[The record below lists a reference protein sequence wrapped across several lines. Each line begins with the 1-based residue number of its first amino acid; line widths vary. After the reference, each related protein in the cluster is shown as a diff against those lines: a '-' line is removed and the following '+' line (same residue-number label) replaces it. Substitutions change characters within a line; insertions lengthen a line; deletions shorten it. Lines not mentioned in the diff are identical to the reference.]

1 MRAAEARAFAAGWTE
16 ESLLDLAG
24 KRLGIAI
31 GRQFP
36 RAGTAV
42 AYLGK
47 GHNAAD
53 TLVAL
58 RVLRERFGWKV
69 AVRAAFEAGQC
80 APLVAKKWQELGA
93 SGPRAWEDFGWWEAD
108 QPLLLLDG
116 LLGIGGKGGLRG
128 ELAILADEMRGL
140 RDQAGARVAAV
151 DLPSGVDGDSGEPT
165 RACVTA
171 DVTFTIGAAKRGLL
185 FGHAANHVGAL
196 ALVPV
201 EPLTFPVGG
210 DLELI
215 APQSLDGGKGPR
227 PFDFHKGL
235 AGNVA
240 LIAGSD
246 RYPGAGALAALGA
259 LRGGAGLVTLHAPR
273 SAVPAIAVQ
282 CPPEVIVR
290 GYDQPS
296 ELLEISCDAFVF
308 GCGLGTPDP
317 ETERVLL
324 RLLAESE
331 VPTVIDADG
340 LNLLAR
346 SGSIGELKANH
357 VLTPHPG
364 EFARLAPD
372 LAGLPREQAATAFAS
387 RTPAVLLLKGGR
399 TVVTQAKRPLWCN
412 STGSPG
418 MATGGQG
425 DLLAGVIGARLATS
439 CATLDAAAIGAWLC
453 GRAAE
458 IALAGGIESEE
469 SLTASDVARHLG
481 RAFLDWKSGQR

>member
-1 MRAAEARAFAAGWTE
+1 
-16 ESLLDLAG
+16 
-24 KRLGIAI
+24 
-31 GRQFP
+31 
-36 RAGTAV
+36 
-42 AYLGK
+42 
-47 GHNAAD
+47 
-53 TLVAL
+53 
-58 RVLRERFGWKV
+58 
-69 AVRAAFEAGQC
+69 
-80 APLVAKKWQELGA
+80 
-93 SGPRAWEDFGWWEAD
+93 
-108 QPLLLLDG
+108 
-116 LLGIGGKGGLRG
+116 
-128 ELAILADEMRGL
+128 
-140 RDQAGARVAAV
+140 
-151 DLPSGVDGDSGEPT
+151 
-165 RACVTA
+165 
-171 DVTFTIGAAKRGLL
+171 
-185 FGHAANHVGAL
+185 
-196 ALVPV
+196 
-201 EPLTFPVGG
+201 
-210 DLELI
+210 
-215 APQSLDGGKGPR
+215 
-227 PFDFHKGL
+227 
-235 AGNVA
+235 
-240 LIAGSD
+240 
-246 RYPGAGALAALGA
+246 
-259 LRGGAGLVTLHAPR
+259 
-273 SAVPAIAVQ
+273 VPAIAAQ

-296 ELLEISCDAFVF
+296 ELLAISCDALVF